1 MTTKCTSTQTSNS
14 GVQKKKQKN
23 QESSGKSKQKQP
35 ILCHNLHTYILRAYI
50 HTYVCI
56 WISVPMRQSQ
66 SQSQKAHQPNTTT
79 QRSTAI
85 VVPPLQRPLTQSAPQ
100 RTTTSKKETKKNTLK
115 TRRKRSKRMAVD
127 RHSFGDRTGNQHTHT
142 HTCSM
147 KSYKSSFAA
156 VVAANEGLEGIAVAG
171 PSNFVRK
178 IKTNSQKMRETTINK
193 SK

>member
-1 MTTKCTSTQTSNS
+1 MHKHTNTEQRCT
-14 GVQKKKQKN
+14 KKKQKN

-100 RTTTSKKETKKNTLK
+100 RTTTSKKETKKTH
-115 TRRKRSKRMAVD
+115 S
-127 RHSFGDRTGNQHTHT
+127 RHAES
-142 HTCSM
+142 
-147 KSYKSSFAA
+147 
-156 VVAANEGLEGIAVAG
+156 AANGW
-171 PSNFVRK
+171 
-178 IKTNSQKMRETTINK
+178 Q
-193 SK
+193 